1 MVPMKGQL
9 VSRPPLKFRNSIN
22 RIQTSSK
29 SIVTGVIPGEVLMET
44 NRKDKYTH
52 KRKKQAW
59 AVDTYIDLNDY
70 YCKDT
75 NTKYKKEDGG
85 VGS

>member
-1 MVPMKGQL
+1 MKGQL
-9 VSRPPLKFRNSIN
+9 VTSPTLKFRNSITH
-22 RIQTSSK
+22 RCRPDRHKSQRQIQ
-29 SIVTGVIPGEVLMET
+29 I
-44 NRKDKYTH
+44 H

-75 NTKYKKEDGG
+75 NTKYKKEEGG

>member
-1 MVPMKGQL
+1 MGIYGAYEGTACDQATSQIQEFNQSHSDVFK
-9 VSRPPLKFRNSIN
+9 IN
-22 RIQTSSK
+22 CDRGHSGCSPDGDRYK
-29 SIVTGVIPGEVLMET
+29 
-44 NRKDKYTH
+44 H